1 MKSKYHLMKYITTAL
16 LAVIFYCGCTLKKE
30 PTVTWPNGEWKRH
43 TIDDSSQ
50 GADGTRF
57 ADINGDGLLDIT
69 TPWEQGGEIRVYI
82 HPAETDM
89 RKPWPKVTV
98 GQVGDPEDSFF
109 VDLDGDGFIDVVSN
123 CERRTKAIF
132 VHWAPKDKNRLLDP
146 TAWETE
152 EFSVASGLGGW
163 MYGIAM
169 QVDDKY
175 GIDLVAGCKDGYI
188 SWFESPEN
196 PRDLDSWKVHPLLPT
211 RWTMTLSP
219 SDVDQDG
226 DMDVVATERHGS
238 NRGVLWLENP
248 GADEA
253 TSIWNEH
260 RIGPN
265 NVYEAMHNTV
275 ADLDGDGLEDV
286 LNSVKGGP
294 IKFHRRV
301 SQSPLV
307 WETYSIEI
315 PPNGGGGKAVKVG
328 DINLDGQLD
337 IAVSCEHAI
346 DGKIGTYWMSYDQ
359 SPTEAK
365 WTPTSI
371 SGPEGY
377 INDLIQL
384 TDLDGDG
391 DLDVVT
397 VEEKGPYIARGE
409 KLKEL
414 GVIWYENPARN

>member
-1 MKSKYHLMKYITTAL
+1 MKHVTLVLIAFLFHL
-16 LAVIFYCGCTLKKE
+16 GCTSKKE
-30 PTVTWPNGEWKRH
+30 SQVTWPKGEWQRH

-69 TPWEQGGEIRVYI
+69 TPWEQGGVIRVYI
-82 HPAETDM
+82 HPGESDM
-89 RKPWPKVTV
+89 RDPWPKVTV

-123 CERRTKAIF
+123 CEGDTKSMY
-132 VHWAPKDKNRLLDP
+132 VHWSPKDKNQLLDS

-169 QVDDKY
+169 QVDDKH
-175 GIDLVAGCKDGYI
+175 GIDLVAGCKNGYI

-196 PRDLDSWKVHPLLPT
+196 PRDLSSWKVHPLLPT
-211 RWTMTLSP
+211 QWTMTLSP
-219 SDVDQDG
+219 SDMDEDG
-226 DMDVVATERHGS
+226 DIDIVATERRGS
-238 NRGVLWLENP
+238 NRGALWLENP
-248 GADEA
+248 GAENA
-253 TSIWNEH
+253 GSIWNAH
-260 RIGPN
+260 RIGPKN
-265 NVYEAMHNTV
+265 EYEAMHNTV
-275 ADLDGDGLEDV
+275 VDLDGDGLEDV

-294 IKFHRRV
+294 LKFHRRL

-307 WETYSIEI
+307 WESYDIEI
-315 PPNGGGGKAVKVG
+315 PPNGGGGKAVKAG

-337 IAVSCEHAI
+337 LAVSCEHANN
-346 DGKIGTYWMSYDQ
+346 GKIGTYWLSYDQ
-359 SPTEAK
+359 SPTDAT
-365 WTPTSI
+365 WLPTSI

-397 VEEKGPYIARGE
+397 VEEKGPYLARGE

-414 GVIWYENPARN
+414 GVIWYENPAR